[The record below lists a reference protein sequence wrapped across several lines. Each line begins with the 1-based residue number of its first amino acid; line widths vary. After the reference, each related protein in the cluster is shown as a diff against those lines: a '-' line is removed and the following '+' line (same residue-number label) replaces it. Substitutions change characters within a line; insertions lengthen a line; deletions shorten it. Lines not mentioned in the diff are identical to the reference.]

1 MQLNWSHRI
10 ADATIITMSD
20 PVSVAPDPDPGVLL
34 RQMAMAMR
42 SSRALYAAAELRLA
56 DHLVGGAMASVDLA
70 GLTSTHPNALHRL
83 LRALAAAGVFTEG
96 SDGRFA
102 LTEIGDRL
110 RADHP
115 RSMRAGVLF
124 LAGPQRWEI
133 WSGLMRSLRTGAP
146 AIDRP
151 PGQTIFGHYASNTA
165 DTAIANDA
173 MRAFTVL
180 QARAV
185 LAAFDFSKFGMLMD
199 VGGGTGEML
208 GSVLA
213 ATPTLRGILFDL
225 PHVVAGAGPVL
236 ERHGVADRCACT
248 QGDFFQ
254 AVPSSAD
261 AILLKQVVH
270 DWDDDRA
277 VALLKQCRQ
286 ALPADGT
293 LLILERVMPEHA
305 APGLVEPFLL
315 DLEMLVGPGG
325 RERTE
330 PEFRT
335 LLAAAGLTITSITP
349 TASPVSVIEARAS

>member
-1 MQLNWSHRI
+1 
-10 ADATIITMSD
+10 MSD
-20 PVSVAPDPDPGVLL
+20 PVPVAPASDPGVLL

-56 DHLVGGAMASVDLA
+56 DHLAGGPMASAELA
-70 GLTSTHPNALHRL
+70 ALTSTHPNALHRL

-96 SDGRFA
+96 ADGRFA
-102 LTEIGDRL
+102 VTEIGDRL

-151 PGQTIFGHYASNTA
+151 AGQTIFGHYAANPA

-185 LAAFDFSKFGMLMD
+185 LVAFDFSRFGTLMD
-199 VGGGTGEML
+199 VGGGTGEMI
-208 GSVLA
+208 GTVLA
-213 ATPTLRGILFDL
+213 ATPSLRGMLFDL

-236 ERHGVADRCACT
+236 ERHGVADRCKAVP
-248 QGDFFQ
+248 GDFFE
-254 AVPSSAD
+254 AVPVGAD

-277 VALLKQCRQ
+277 IALLEQCRR
-286 ALPADGT
+286 ALPAGGT

-305 APGLVEPFLL
+305 APGLMEPFLL

-330 PEFRT
+330 AEYHT
-335 LLAAAGLTITSITP
+335 LLAATGLKITGITP
-349 TASPVSVIEARAS
+349 TASPVSVIEARAG

>member
-1 MQLNWSHRI
+1 M
-10 ADATIITMSD
+10 ADATIITMGK
-20 PVSVAPDPDPGVLL
+20 PIPVAPDPDPGVLL

-56 DHLVGGAMASVDLA
+56 DHLAGGAMASADLA

-96 SDGRFA
+96 TDGRFA

-151 PGQTIFGHYASNTA
+151 PGQTIFGHYASNPA

-185 LAAFDFSKFGMLMD
+185 LAAFDFSRFGTLMD

-213 ATPTLRGILFDL
+213 ATPSLRGMLFDL

-236 ERHGVADRCACT
+236 ERHGVADRCMCT
-248 QGDFFQ
+248 QGDFFE
-254 AVPSSAD
+254 AVPSGAD

-270 DWDDDRA
+270 DWEDDRA
-277 VALLKQCRQ
+277 IALLEQCRQ
-286 ALPADGT
+286 ALPAEGS

-305 APGLVEPFLL
+305 APGLMEPFLL

-325 RERTE
+325 RERTQA
-330 PEFRT
+330 EFRT
-335 LLAAAGLTITSITP
+335 LLAAAGLTITRITP
-349 TASPVSVIEARAS
+349 TASPVSVIEARAG

>member
-1 MQLNWSHRI
+1 MGNPI
-10 ADATIITMSD
+10 
-20 PVSVAPDPDPGVLL
+20 PVAPDPGVLL

-42 SSRALYAAAELRLA
+42 SSRALYAAAELKLA
-56 DHLVGGAMASVDLA
+56 DYLAGGALASAELA
-70 GLTSTHPNALHRL
+70 KLTSTHPNALHRL

-96 SDGRFA
+96 ADGRFA
-102 LTEIGDRL
+102 LTETGDRL

-115 RSMRAGVLF
+115 HSMRAGVLF

-146 AIDRP
+146 SVDRP
-151 PGQTIFGHYASNTA
+151 PGQTIFGHYAANPA

-185 LAAFDFSKFGMLMD
+185 LAAFDFSRFGTLMD
-199 VGGGTGEML
+199 VGGGTGEMI

-213 ATPTLRGILFDL
+213 ATPLLAGMLFDL

-236 ERHGVADRCACT
+236 ERHGVADRCVCT
-248 QGDFFQ
+248 PGDFF
-254 AVPSSAD
+254 ATVPGGAN

-277 VALLKQCRQ
+277 AVLLEQCRL
-286 ALPADGT
+286 ALPAGGVI
-293 LLILERVMPEHA
+293 LILERVMPERA
-305 APGLVEPFLL
+305 EPGLMEPFLL

-330 PEFRT
+330 AEYHT
-335 LLAAAGLTITSITP
+335 LLGAAGLRITGITP
-349 TASPVSVIEARAS
+349 TASPVSVIEARAG